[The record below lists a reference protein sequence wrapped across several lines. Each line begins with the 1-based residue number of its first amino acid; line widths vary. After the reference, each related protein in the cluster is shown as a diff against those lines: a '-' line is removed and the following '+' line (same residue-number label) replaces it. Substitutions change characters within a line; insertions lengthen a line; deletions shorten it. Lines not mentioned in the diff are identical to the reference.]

1 MRQLFI
7 MTNLQAMRSP
17 LPPFHDA
24 LHPPRRRERLDGL
37 RVLVAAEDA
46 WVRWTLCGWL
56 SCLGATLRQ
65 VGSGADALEALA
77 ETSHFDLVIAHLH
90 VKMPDGI
97 WLVATMRAVG
107 LATPCIL
114 VDGRGRADLRA
125 RCRRL
130 GPTIAVAVPP
140 TLDALA
146 FHAQRALTLQ

>member
-1 MRQLFI
+1 

-17 LPPFHDA
+17 LPPFYDA
-24 LHPPRRRERLDGL
+24 PPHPRRRERLDGL

-46 WVRWTLCGWL
+46 CVRWTLCGWL

-77 ETSHFDLVIAHLH
+77 EAAHFDLVIADLRSQ
-90 VKMPDGI
+90 MPDGI

-107 LATPCIL
+107 LPTPCIL
-114 VDGRGRADLRA
+114 VDSRDRPDLRA

-130 GPTIAVAVPP
+130 GPTIAVAAPA

-146 FHAQRALTLQ
+146 AHAERALTLQ